1 MKARPS
7 LLKLA
12 MSMDALVR
20 IDAPAV
26 CHRAKAIHRK
36 SEAEILSTDLVH
48 ARDLVALCARNPQ
61 MVAWIRDGVEV
72 APVTAIH
79 SAARQIAE
87 EGSE

>member
-1 MKARPS
+1 MKTRPS
-7 LLKLA
+7 LFKIA
-12 MSMDALVR
+12 MCMDALVR

-26 CHRAKAIHRK
+26 CHRAKAIRK
-36 SEAEILSTDLVH
+36 SEAEILSADLVH
-48 ARDLVALCARNPQ
+48 ARDLVALCATNPQ

-87 EGSE
+87 EGAE

>member
-1 MKARPS
+1 
-7 LLKLA
+7 
-12 MSMDALVR
+12 
-20 IDAPAV
+20 
-26 CHRAKAIHRK
+26 
-36 SEAEILSTDLVH
+36 
-48 ARDLVALCARNPQ
+48 VALCATNPQ